1 VPEIR
6 CNTKKF
12 GEVTSESKGIFE
24 AVCTSRFCKI
34 QASEVVLH
42 RWDLQQL
49 NENGS
54 IKMIETNRFK
64 RPEVKGNST

>member
-6 CNTKKF
+6 CSSKKF
-12 GEVTSESKGIFE
+12 GEVTSESKGILE

-34 QASEVVLH
+34 RPDEVVLH

-49 NENGS
+49 NVNGS
-54 IKMIETNRFK
+54 INLIETKRFK
-64 RPEVKGNST
+64 RPEMKGK